1 MLTALGSFAGVA
13 TRVLVVQNDPD
24 KPLGRIAPGLE
35 RAGITLDVCSS
46 LGELPPIDGYEGLIV
61 LPGLADPIDRTPE
74 VERVRAI
81 IGEALSAELAVL
93 GLCLG
98 GQLLV
103 QALGGE
109 VYSCVPELGFHDVL
123 LDSGAVSDPLLQGVP
138 DRFSIFHAHR
148 FAFAPPVD
156 AEVLLINDV
165 CVQACR
171 AGRAWAFQCHPETS
185 RSWVLALAAGIRGA
199 ENGLLPQTTR
209 FFATH
214 GVSADALERDLAR
227 AEEVLDHLATAI
239 AAGFAGAVV
248 RSVPAPARS
257 ASRRL

>member
-1 MLTALGSFAGVA
+1 LFDGAGIIAGVG
-13 TRVLVVQNDPD
+13 TRVLVVQNDRD
-24 KPLGRIAPGLE
+24 KPLGRITPALE

-46 LGELPPIDGYEGLIV
+46 VREVPPIGGYDGLIV
-61 LPGLADPIDRTPE
+61 LPGLADPVDRTPE
-74 VERVRAI
+74 VERVREL

-98 GQLLV
+98 GQLLA

-123 LDSGAVSDPLLQGVP
+123 LASGAVSDPLLGGAP
-138 DRFSIFHAHR
+138 ARFSIFHAHR
-148 FAFAPPVD
+148 FAFAPPSG

-185 RSWVLALAAGIRGA
+185 RAWVLALAAGIRGA
-199 ENGLLPQTTR
+199 ENGLLPATRR
-209 FFATH
+209 FFVTH

-227 AEEVLDHLATAI
+227 AEEVLDRLATAI
-239 AAGFAGAVV
+239 AEGFAAALG
-248 RSVPAPARS
+248 SSP
-257 ASRRL
+257 